1 MTGTPFRDARLEAA
15 AALASPRPALRGVPA
30 MVDLT
35 DLERAAIR
43 AVIKPVAEIM
53 AEIGW
58 LTRLCDLSEAQALT
72 LIEVSVGGFQDA
84 MHQAAKDPEEVPF

>member
-1 MTGTPFRDARLEAA
+1 
-15 AALASPRPALRGVPA
+15 

-43 AVIKPVAEIM
+43 AAMKPVAEIM

-58 LTRLCDLSEAQALT
+58 ITRLCDLSEEQVLT
-72 LIEVSVGGFQDA
+72 LIEVAIGGFQDA
-84 MHQAAKDPEEVPF
+84 MAAAAQQDKA

>member
-1 MTGTPFRDARLEAA
+1 
-15 AALASPRPALRGVPA
+15 

-43 AVIKPVAEIM
+43 AAMKPVAEIM

-58 LTRLCDLSEAQALT
+58 LTRICELSEAQVLT
-72 LIEVSVGGFQDA
+72 LIEVAVGGFQDA
-84 MHQAAKDPEEVPF
+84 MAAAAQQDEDGPPF